1 MTILH
6 AVLLGILEGLTE
18 FLPISS
24 TGHLMVAARVLG
36 LAQTDFLKSFEIAI
50 QSGAIGAVV
59 LLYGRMLVGR
69 REVLKRVLAAF
80 LPTAIIGFV
89 LHHQVKTMLLGNERV
104 VLWAMLLGGVLLIAF
119 ERWHRESPS
128 AAGAV
133 SEMTYRQAVLI
144 GVCQTIAM
152 VPGISRSAATILGGL
167 MLGVRR
173 TAIVEFS
180 FLLAVPT
187 MLAATALDLAVS
199 GAGLSNGQ
207 IHLLLIGCATSF
219 VVALLSIR
227 WLIRYIRRYNFT
239 PFGIYRILAAVC
251 LWRLVS

>member
-18 FLPISS
+18 FLPVSS
-24 TGHLMVAARVLG
+24 TGHLILAARLFGIV
-36 LAQTDFLKSFEIAI
+36 QTEFLKSFEIAI
-50 QSGAIGAVV
+50 QGGAIGAVV

-80 LPTAIIGFV
+80 LPTAIIGV
-89 LHHQVKTMLLGNERV
+89 LLHHQVKAMLLGNDRV

-119 ERWHRESPS
+119 EWWHHESPS

-207 IHLLLIGCATSF
+207 IHLLLIGCVTAF
-219 VVALLSIR
+219 VVAVLSIR
-227 WLIRYIRRYNFT
+227 WLVQYIRRYTFT
-239 PFGIYRILAAVC
+239 PFGIYRILVAVC